1 MAWTP
6 RMLLY
11 FHHFHLNLCYANEV
25 SSGQVSEVNR
35 LFIEGRERNVGSKP
49 VQWGRTRKGI
59 SAPAAQP
66 DVRVARWAAYLRA
79 GATKG
84 EDSVTL
90 CSGRADGRAKGAK
103 VLPPS
108 ESETG
113 KQTCWTK
120 IIHVSSLRLQES

>member
-11 FHHFHLNLCYANEV
+11 FHHFHLNLCYANGV

-84 EDSVTL
+84 EDSSHFVFREGGWQ
-90 CSGRADGRAKGAK
+90 SQGSKSA
-103 VLPPS
+103 
-108 ESETG
+108 
-113 KQTCWTK
+113 
-120 IIHVSSLRLQES
+120 SSIRV